1 VPELVLR
8 HRVTGIARIAR
19 IAWAILKASSS
30 LALVSLAALPS
41 AALPSASSLPISLP
55 THVAFLLLFYQRGVD
70 KPRQGSYPEA
80 PESRLR

>member
-30 LALVSLAALPS
+30 LALVSLAALS
-41 AALPSASSLPISLP
+41 SASSLPISLP

>member
-30 LALVSLAALPS
+30 LALVSL